1 MRNPQDIRTRLAP
14 IQHATMP
21 DHHRVPVAFINGKYE
36 VYVGDR
42 MVRIFTPETLP
53 DNIKSLI
60 TMIRAG
66 QESPDANID
75 FISMTSMY
83 DHPRNSNFYE
93 IGWYVT
99 SELFIVVIPTK
110 DLTYLKGGQY
120 NELSVIEYRVYNRG
134 DGRFV
139 LAPTEPSLP
148 YLEEFYWRAHRSQKS
163 RSQ

>member
-1 MRNPQDIRTRLAP
+1 MRNPQDVRTRLSP
-14 IQHATMP
+14 IQHATMS

-36 VYVGDR
+36 IYVGDR

-66 QESPDANID
+66 QEPPHASTD
-75 FISMTSMY
+75 FAILSGMY

-99 SELFIVVIPTK
+99 SELFILVIPTK
-110 DLTYLKGGQY
+110 DLTYLKGDQY
-120 NELSVIEYRVYNRG
+120 NGVSVIDYRVYN
-134 DGRFV
+134 DGHGRYI
-139 LAPTEPSLP
+139 LAPTAPSHP
-148 YLEEFYWRAHRSQKS
+148 YLEDFFWRVNRKF
-163 RSQ
+163 

>member
-1 MRNPQDIRTRLAP
+1 MRNPQDVRTRLSP
-14 IQHATMP
+14 IQHATMS

-36 VYVGDR
+36 IYVGDR

-66 QESPDANID
+66 QEPPHASTD
-75 FISMTSMY
+75 FAILSGMY

-99 SELFIVVIPTK
+99 SELFILVIPTK
-110 DLTYLKGGQY
+110 DLTYLKGDQY
-120 NELSVIEYRVYNRG
+120 NGVSVIDYRVYN
-134 DGRFV
+134 DGHGRYI
-139 LAPTEPSLP
+139 LAPTAPSHP
-148 YLEEFYWRAHRSQKS
+148 YLEDFFWRANRKF
-163 RSQ
+163 

>member
-1 MRNPQDIRTRLAP
+1 MRNPQDVRTRLSP
-14 IQHATMP
+14 IQHATMS

-36 VYVGDR
+36 IYVGDR

-66 QESPDANID
+66 QEPPHASTD
-75 FISMTSMY
+75 FAILSGMY

-110 DLTYLKGGQY
+110 DLTYLKGDQY
-120 NELSVIEYRVYNRG
+120 NGVSVIDYRVYN
-134 DGRFV
+134 DGHGRYI
-139 LAPTEPSLP
+139 LAPTAPSHP
-148 YLEEFYWRAHRSQKS
+148 YLEDFFWRANRKF
-163 RSQ
+163 

>member
-1 MRNPQDIRTRLAP
+1 MRNPQDVRTRLSP
-14 IQHATMP
+14 IQHATMS

-66 QESPDANID
+66 QEPPHPSSVD
-75 FISMTSMY
+75 FAVLSSMY
-83 DHPRNSNFYE
+83 DHPRNSTFYE
-93 IGWYVT
+93 IGWYIT
-99 SELFIVVIPTK
+99 PELFILVIPTK

-120 NELSVIEYRVYNRG
+120 NGVSVIDYRVYN
-134 DGRFV
+134 DGHGRYI
-139 LAPTEPSLP
+139 LAPTEPSHP
-148 YLEEFYWRAHRSQKS
+148 YLEDFFWRVNRKF
-163 RSQ
+163 

>member
-1 MRNPQDIRTRLAP
+1 MRNPQDVRTRLSP
-14 IQHATMP
+14 IQHATMS

-36 VYVGDR
+36 IYVGDR

-60 TMIRAG
+60 TMVRAG
-66 QESPDANID
+66 QEPPHASTD
-75 FISMTSMY
+75 FAILSGMY

-110 DLTYLKGGQY
+110 DLTYLKGDQY
-120 NELSVIEYRVYNRG
+120 NGVSVIDYRVYN
-134 DGRFV
+134 DGHGRYI
-139 LAPTEPSLP
+139 LAPTAPSHP
-148 YLEEFYWRAHRSQKS
+148 YLEDFFWRINLKF
-163 RSQ
+163 